1 MITALVQFPLKDGT
15 TLEKAREAYE
25 GSAPKYRGLPGLA
38 RKYYLFDAASGIG
51 GGCYLWE
58 SREAAESF
66 YDDAWKRYMTERY
79 GTEPRITYFETPV
92 IVDNTMEASA
102 AAD

>member
-1 MITALVQFPLKDGT
+1 MITALVQFPLKEGT
-15 TLEKAREAYE
+15 TLEAARAAYE
-25 GSAPKYRGLPGLA
+25 GSAPKYRGLAGLA
-38 RKYYLFDAASGIG
+38 RKYYLFDAASGVG